1 MNRNMGAID
10 RAARVV
16 IGLAL
21 IAFAIPLGFPQ
32 TGWNWLGWVG
42 IVPVLTGLLGYC
54 PLYAILGL
62 SSCPMKRA

>member
-1 MNRNMGAID
+1 MNLNMGHVD

-42 IVPVLTGLLGYC
+42 VVPVLTGLLGYC
-54 PLYAILGL
+54 PLYAILGI
-62 SSCPMKRA
+62 SSCPLKRA